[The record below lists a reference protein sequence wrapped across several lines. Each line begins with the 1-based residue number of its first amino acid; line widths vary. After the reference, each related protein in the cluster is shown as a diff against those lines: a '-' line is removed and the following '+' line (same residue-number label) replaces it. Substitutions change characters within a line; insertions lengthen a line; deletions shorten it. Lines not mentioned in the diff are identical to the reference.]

1 MVKNLS
7 FEDALK
13 ELEEIVNSLEK
24 GDISLEDAIKAYE
37 RGTQLK
43 NDCEINDLFNKL
55 YREFS
60 PGPITFIL
68 KNTNRWLNA
77 PYASR

>member
-24 GDISLEDAIKAYE
+24 GDISLEEAIKAYE
-37 RGTQLK
+37 RGSELK
-43 NDCEINDLFNKL
+43 NDCEKRLKEAKMKVEKIESQKNDNDTFFKKEIFND
-55 YREFS
+55 
-60 PGPITFIL
+60 
-68 KNTNRWLNA
+68 
-77 PYASR
+77 